1 MISIGFFATFNT
13 LENGCVP
20 LKISS
25 NICLLL
31 YYSKN
36 INAIPGSGFS
46 TITSLIE
53 KQKYVQYSYNIGMP
67 FMFV

>member
-1 MISIGFFATFNT
+1 LLFLSFSLI
-13 LENGCVP
+13 
-20 LKISS
+20 KISS